1 MLCNSGVKLVDFLPL
16 LEEATADIGLATVL
30 LIWANKEI
38 TALKILVFHFQV
50 STCMLH
56 TRYLK
61 GKKGIWSKMEGK
73 GSACKKKKKAYVR
86 H

>member
-30 LIWANKEI
+30 LIPGDGWMDGWLRKLRCAGEEGWKEGGSSLWCPVPP
-38 TALKILVFHFQV
+38 TPCAD
-50 STCMLH
+50 S
-56 TRYLK
+56 R
-61 GKKGIWSKMEGK
+61 EGK
-73 GSACKKKKKAYVR
+73 ARGR